1 VTKASQMALWI
12 CVLALLPALAGPAQA
27 RWYGPSYYSGG
38 YGAYPV
44 YRHGYY
50 RGGYVNQYDSSGAL
64 IDPRDLGWQ
73 PGPRG
78 TAPANPCT
86 LGLAYQNRC

>member
-1 VTKASQMALWI
+1 VIKPSQIALWI
-12 CVLALLPALAGPAQA
+12 GVVALLPALAGPAQA
-27 RWYGPSYYSGG
+27 RWYRYGYG

-50 RGGYVNQYDSSGAL
+50 RGGYPVNQYDSGGAL
-64 IDPRDLGWQ
+64 IDSRDLGWQ
-73 PGPRG
+73 PGPPG